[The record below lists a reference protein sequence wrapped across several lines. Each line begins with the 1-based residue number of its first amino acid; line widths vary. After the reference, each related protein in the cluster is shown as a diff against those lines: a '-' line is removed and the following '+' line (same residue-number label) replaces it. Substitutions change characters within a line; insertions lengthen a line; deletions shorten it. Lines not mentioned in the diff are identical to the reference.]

1 MCDSK
6 FAIFERDVEQNEE
19 DIDTIVCEM
28 LENNSLNKEEE
39 GIINITDKIKTLIHM
54 FHVVKKERDDA
65 REIMIENQKLTTEL
79 MKERDELYIKW
90 MTSIPQGQ
98 RVGLVERIK
107 TEDMSSAIEIRRL
120 EEALEYACKQSETR
134 NIHTSKV
141 LFG

>member
-1 MCDSK
+1 MSDSE

-19 DIDTIVCEM
+19 DIDTMVSEM
-28 LENNSLNKEEE
+28 LENNSLNKEEC
-39 GIINITDKIKTLIHM
+39 ITNLSGKIKTLLHM

-65 REIMIENQKLTTEL
+65 REIMMENQKLTTEL

-107 TEDMSSAIEIRRL
+107 TEDNTTSLQIRRL
-120 EEALEYACKQSETR
+120 EDALEHACKASETR
-134 NIHTSKV
+134 NIHTSTV

>member
-1 MCDSK
+1 MSDSE

-19 DIDTIVCEM
+19 DIDTMVSEM
-28 LENNSLNKEEE
+28 LENNSLNKEEC
-39 GIINITDKIKTLIHM
+39 ITNLSGKIKTLLHM

-65 REIMIENQKLTTEL
+65 REIMMENQKLTTEL

-107 TEDMSSAIEIRRL
+107 TEDNTTSLQIRRL
-120 EEALEYACKQSETR
+120 EDALEHACKESETR
-134 NIHTSKV
+134 NIHTSTV